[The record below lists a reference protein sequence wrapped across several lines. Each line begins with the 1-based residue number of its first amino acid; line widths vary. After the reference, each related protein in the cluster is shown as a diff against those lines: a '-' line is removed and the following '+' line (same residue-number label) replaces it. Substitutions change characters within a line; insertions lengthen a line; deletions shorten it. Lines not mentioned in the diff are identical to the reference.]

1 MSATQPPAKRL
12 TEGRGERVAIALSVL
27 VLLILIVGPFAR
39 TALVRAGPDPDEDG
53 LLTERERT
61 LGTDPWDAD
70 TDGDAIPDGI
80 EVDMRRYDLNYGDP
94 PAIDLDLDDDG
105 LSDADPFVRDIFVE
119 VDHMED
125 YRLNSLTVGLV
136 EKAFRESPV
145 GRIAVHVDQDA
156 GSALPSMP
164 CFGLAAETR
173 ATFVRLKGENFDAS
187 RESVFHYAVLANRVP
202 LIDSCKDDV
211 LGQALGLDTDFV
223 IAFARLRHDGDSRIA
238 AVFMHE
244 LGHNLGLTHEVYKGI
259 DSSCTH
265 PGYACY
271 DPDLYANYESVMNY
285 HFQRAFGSSSHWRL
299 GYSDGAHGTDRY
311 GNPDFDDW
319 GNLVFASIVMRF

>member
-1 MSATQPPAKRL
+1 MLDGDRDVAYLVCRRCGHVYQSPRL
-12 TEGRGERVAIALSVL
+12 GRDELAAFYAMGYRELRQGTEGPTAKDLAMQT
-27 VLLILIVGPFAR
+27 AR
-39 TALVRAGPDPDEDG
+39 AR
-53 LLTERERT
+53 
-61 LGTDPWDAD
+61 
-70 TDGDAIPDGI
+70 
-80 EVDMRRYDLNYGDP
+80 
-94 PAIDLDLDDDG
+94 
-105 LSDADPFVRDIFVE
+105 
-119 VDHMED
+119 
-125 YRLNSLTVGLV
+125 LTVGLV

-202 LIDSCKDDV
+202 LIDSCKHDV

-223 IAFARLRHDGDSRIA
+223 LAFARLRHDGDSRIA

-319 GNLVFASIVMRF
+319 GNLVFASVVMRF